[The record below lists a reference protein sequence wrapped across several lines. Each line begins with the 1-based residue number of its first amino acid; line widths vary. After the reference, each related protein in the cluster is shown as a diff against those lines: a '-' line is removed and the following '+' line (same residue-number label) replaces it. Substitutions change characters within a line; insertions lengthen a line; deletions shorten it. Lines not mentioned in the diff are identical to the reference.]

1 MTSRRV
7 IALIFGLLGLA
18 AAAALIAGA
27 SAVLLVD
34 RDDDGF
40 YVTNAHTF
48 EQSSSAIVSE
58 DLDIL
63 SEAPGWVV
71 DVLAD
76 PVDLRISGSTERD
89 EGLFIGIART
99 DDVDRFLEG
108 VAHHEVTHIE
118 FDGRSIRDVDYTLHA
133 GTSAATPPVDVDIW
147 EVSAVGGGS
156 QTLDWDLDA
165 GNWTVVV
172 MNPDGAAGVD
182 ADLVLGAK
190 VANMIAIAW
199 TVMGFGLFSLLGGA
213 VLVFIAVLRSDQPR
227 PPHPEPLPADLP
239 PPQPLSTVHLPPPA
253 APAGGSTEHDEAGCG
268 SDASTDAAKDAPTTP
283 REQATDTQAS
293 DAEAPASGEDKAQ
306 RV

>member
-1 MTSRRV
+1 MTTRRV
-7 IALIFGLLGLA
+7 VALIFGLLGLA

-40 YVTNAHTF
+40 YVTRVHTF
-48 EQSSSAIVSE
+48 AQSSSAIVSE

-63 SEAPGWVV
+63 SDAPGWVV

-76 PVDLRISGSTERD
+76 PVDLRISGTTGRD
-89 EGLFIGIART
+89 DGLFIGIART
-99 DDVDRFLEG
+99 GDVDRFLEG

-118 FDGRSIRDVDYTLHA
+118 FDGRTIEDVEYTLHA
-133 GTSAATPPVDVDIW
+133 GPSAATPPGDVDIW
-147 EVSAVGGGS
+147 EVSTVGRGS

-182 ADLVLGAK
+182 AELILGAK
-190 VANMIAIAW
+190 IANMIAIAW
-199 TVMGFGLFSLLGGA
+199 TVMGFGIFSLLGGA
-213 VLVFIAVLRSDQPR
+213 VLVFIAVQRSGQPR
-227 PPHPEPLPADLP
+227 PPHPAPVPADLP
-239 PPQPLSTVHLPPPA
+239 PPQPLSTVHPPPPA
-253 APAGGSTEHDEAGCG
+253 APADAPTGDADVDLGSGAPA
-268 SDASTDAAKDAPTTP
+268 DASTGDDELAP
-283 REQATDTQAS
+283 
-293 DAEAPASGEDKAQ
+293 EDPPQ